1 MPPNQKRL
9 MKELQEMV
17 NDPPAGC
24 SAGPLNKD
32 DMTKWTAMIKGPVG
46 TPYEEGNFHL
56 EIEFPSDYPFKP
68 PQIKF
73 ITKIFH
79 PNIGTDGNVC
89 LDILKKEWSPILTIS
104 KVLLSISSLL
114 GDPNPSDPLNAE
126 AAKCLKEDKAL
137 YEKKVKDM
145 I

>member
-1 MPPNQKRL
+1 MPPNLKRL
-9 MKELQEMV
+9 IKEEKEMR
-17 NDPPAGC
+17 NEPPAGC
-24 SAGPLNKD
+24 SAGPLNND
-32 DMTKWTAMIKGPVG
+32 DMTKWIATIEGPVG
-46 TPYEEGNFHL
+46 TPYEGGHFKL